1 MTKNLEEIIEFE
13 NENTELD
20 FKSIQY
26 VKSNYENLLKDL
38 ISMANAKT
46 SNERYIIVGVKHR
59 TNGERE
65 ILGIENEFIDD
76 ATYQQIVNQNIEP
89 ELNFI
94 YYPYNFKDK
103 KIGIFKIFE
112 CTNPPYM
119 MKKANGRLKIGDSF
133 IRKGSHQTRLTRKDF
148 DYYIEKRISLDNFNG
163 EVAFYFDKVGNKEFL
178 IKPIPIEK
186 TPSEKAKKKILGIIK
201 SKEDSISKASIAP
214 ISIISSFPDFEYS
227 IPGISTPYE
236 KRSIKTLKENL
247 KNIKETY
254 REDDLYYIYEES
266 SHKFNF
272 TILNL
277 NNSYLEDAMIEIRV
291 SKKNIYIC
299 DKVHSKPIEE
309 NPILGIYSHPID
321 LSYENLNYP
330 QIKEI
335 ENEYIIRENIGNLKH
350 QIEQLAFTVP
360 LRILLNPNFT
370 NESIIIQI
378 KIFGK
383 NLKEPIRD
391 KLIIKI
397 IE

>member
-59 TNGERE
+59 ANGERE
-65 ILGIENEFIDD
+65 ILGIEKDFIDD

-103 KIGIFKIFE
+103 KIGIFKIFD

-119 MKKANGRLKIGDSF
+119 MKKANGKLKIGDSF
-133 IRKGSHQTRLTRKDF
+133 IRKGSHQTRLTRKDL
-148 DYYIEKRISLDNFNG
+148 DYYIEKRISIDNFNG
-163 EVAFYFDKVGNKEFL
+163 EIAFYFDKIGNNEL
-178 IKPIPIEK
+178 SLKPIPIENS
-186 TPSEKAKKKILGIIK
+186 PSEKAKKKILEIIK
-201 SKEDSISKASIAP
+201 SKEDSISKTP
-214 ISIISSFPDFEYS
+214 KHLISAFTDFDHS
-227 IPGISTPYE
+227 IPGMTTPYE

-247 KNIKETY
+247 KNIEETY

-277 NNSYLEDAMIEIRV
+277 NNSYLEDSMIEVRV
-291 SKKNIYIC
+291 SNKNLYVC
-299 DKVHSKPIEE
+299 NEVHSKPIKE
-309 NPILGIYSHPID
+309 NHILGIYSPSTSFS
-321 LSYENLNYP
+321 LEKMNYP
-330 QIKEI
+330 NVEEI
-335 ENEYIIRENIGNLKH
+335 GNEFVIRENIGDLKH
-350 QIEQLAFTVP
+350 QIEKSAFDVP
-360 LRILLNPNFT
+360 LRIILNPNSIGE
-370 NESIIIQI
+370 NIIIQI

-383 NLKEPIRD
+383 NLKEPITD
-391 KLIIKI
+391 KLILEV